1 MKQNEKTVVVV
12 KNNENNNEVM
22 NQVIVRLNEFKAVK
36 MASLSK
42 GKRPVAKF
50 NKEVATYLLTNWD
63 NVEQLNLCFAAMRKD
78 MPEGGEEV
86 MKYYE
91 QRIQELTPKKAVK
104 LTKKNQALLAQIKHY
119 KDSAPDALLV
129 FRVGD
134 FYELYG
140 KDAQEAS
147 GILNLIVTKSRSMK
161 QEDGE
166 NLEYLGFPHSAL
178 DKYLPKIIRAGH
190 RVAIVEP
197 VEDVKEIG
205 KKKNDVATTL
215 TVEPDTDSEKKP
227 QKSVSEK
234 KPKAHSVGDI
244 HPTEPWVWIEY
255 EPGKFD
261 WKSVKG
267 KHADKISADIIK
279 AVIERKPSDVK
290 AQPEKKAS
298 KTAKQVEKKAE
309 KPGMTLTQFL
319 AKPIPAGLSK
329 PQKNIVRYLKKG
341 FRLRK
346 DGEKYWM
353 MNINGEGFSVEKSA
367 LEALKRKYTII
378 DFPRD
383 AWFSVLKSESD
394 L

>member
-1 MKQNEKTVVVV
+1 MKQNEKKVVSV
-12 KNNENNNEVM
+12 KNNNEVM
-22 NQVIVRLNEFKAVK
+22 NQVIVRLNELKAVK

-42 GKRPVAKF
+42 SKRPVARF
-50 NKEVATYLLTNWD
+50 NKEVAAYLLANWD
-63 NVEQLNLCFAAMRKD
+63 SLDQLNLCLAAMRKD

-86 MKYYE
+86 MEYYE

-147 GILNLIVTKSRSMK
+147 GILNLVVTKSRSMK

-178 DKYLPKIIRAGH
+178 DKYLPKMIRAGH

-197 VEDVKEIG
+197 VGDVKEIG

-215 TVEPDTDSEKKP
+215 TVEPDTAVTKEKP
-227 QKSVSEK
+227 QNVLTEK
-234 KPKAHSVGDI
+234 RSAHNVGDI
-244 HPTEPWVWIEY
+244 HSNGKWVWVEY
-255 EPGKFD
+255 APGKFD
-261 WKSVKG
+261 WRGING
-267 KHADKISADIIK
+267 KHATKLPAELIQ
-279 AVIERKPSDVK
+279 AVNQRTTTGVK
-290 AQPEKKAS
+290 AQPEKKA
-298 KTAKQVEKKAE
+298 EKL
-309 KPGMTLTQFL
+309 GMTLKQFL
-319 AKPIPAGLSK
+319 AKPVPSGLSK

-346 DGEKYWM
+346 DGENYWM
-353 MNINGEGFSVEKSA
+353 MNINNEGFSVEKSV
-367 LEALKRKYTII
+367 LEALKRKYAII

-383 AWFSVLKSESD
+383 IWFTVLKSEST